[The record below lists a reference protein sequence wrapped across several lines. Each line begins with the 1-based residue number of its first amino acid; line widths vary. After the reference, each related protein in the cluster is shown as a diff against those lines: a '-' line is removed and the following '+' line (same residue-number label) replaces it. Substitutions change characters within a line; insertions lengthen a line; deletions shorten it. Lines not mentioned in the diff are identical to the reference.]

1 MATFHRDVVE
11 FFIRDV
17 PAVSLGRTEKLR
29 YEFATTS
36 CCRVAVDDKFN
47 KPFISY
53 LGENAV
59 HNFISSMIKEG
70 EYCSNVMKKHFN
82 KELMMTKKDNK
93 NFENSTK
100 CWVCDY
106 IDNDIKVKYQCHIT
120 AKYRASAHRDCN
132 TNVKLNHK
140 IAVVFHTLK
149 NSESHLILLGLGKFN
164 LKANVIPNGL
174 EKYMSFSINNKL
186 SFIGSNNLNKDDFKY
201 FSQEF
206 DNKVI
211 DLVKQMILSL

>member
-1 MATFHRDVVE
+1 M
-11 FFIRDV
+11 
-17 PAVSLGRTEKLR
+17 SLGRTEKLR

-174 EKYMSFSINNKL
+174 EKYMRFTINNKL
-186 SFIGSNNLNKDDFKY
+186 SFIGSNNLNQDDFKY

-206 DNKVI
+206 DNNVI
-211 DLVKQMILSL
+211 DLVKHK